1 MELFEPRKQPKQAR
15 SRATV
20 DAILEATARVLVED
34 GYDALS
40 TNRVAKVAGVSI
52 GSLYQYFPNKE
63 ALVHAIVEEHT
74 SEMMGLLRDA
84 VTDLADAPLDEAVR
98 SYVRATIEAHTVDP
112 ELHRAL
118 ILQVMHIGAELISHI
133 NATARQ
139 LVEGYLALHL
149 DELAITDVKA
159 AAYVLVHAVEA
170 INHAQ
175 VLDPDPPETEALIE
189 EVSQLVLRYLRGGT
203 PSGA

>member
-1 MELFEPRKQPKQAR
+1 MEARKQPKQAR

-20 DAILEATARVLVED
+20 EAILEATARVLVED

-63 ALVHAIVEEHT
+63 SLVLAIVEQHT
-74 SEMMGLLRDA
+74 EEMMDMLRNA
-84 VTDLADAPLDEAVR
+84 VTDLAHAPLDVAVR
-98 SYVRATIEAHTVDP
+98 TYVRAIIEAHTVDP

-118 ILQVMHIGAELISHI
+118 MMQVMHIGVELIGGI
-133 NATARQ
+133 NSTARQ
-139 LVEGYLALHL
+139 IVEGYLTLHL
-149 DELAITDVKA
+149 DELAITDVKT

-170 INHAQ
+170 VNHAHI
-175 VLDPDPPETEALIE
+175 LEPDPPETEPLIE
-189 EVSQLVLRYLRGGT
+189 EVSQLVLRYLKG
-203 PSGA
+203 